1 MESGLYTIVEFDDN
15 DKWFVMYEKEID
27 GIKYSY
33 LIRVNQN
40 EDEFIDE
47 YQFVKSDYDGDEEY
61 MEVVTG
67 DELKRIAPLL
77 VPETQELLKH
87 PDELKKLLLK

>member
-27 GIKYSY
+27 GTKYSY

-40 EDEFIDE
+40 EDDFIDE
-47 YQFVKSDYDGDEEY
+47 YQFVKSYYDGEDEY
-61 MEVVTG
+61 MDVVTG
-67 DELKRIAPLL
+67 DELKKIAPVLM
-77 VPETQELLKH
+77 PEAQELIKH

>member
-40 EDEFIDE
+40 EDKFID
-47 YQFVKSDYDGDEEY
+47 G
-61 MEVVTG
+61 
-67 DELKRIAPLL
+67 
-77 VPETQELLKH
+77 H
-87 PDELKKLLLK
+87 